1 MVKSMK
7 IINGGVTAAKGY
19 QAASVA
25 AGIKYQDRKD
35 MALIYSEVPC
45 TVAGTF
51 TRNIVKAAPV
61 RWDQEVVKNSKGVQ
75 AIIVNSGIANACTG
89 EMGMEN
95 NKAMAEAVAEK
106 LNLTAD
112 MVLTAST
119 GVIGKQLNMEPVFNG
134 INQLVSTLATTIEAG
149 TLAAEAIMTT
159 DTCKK
164 ELAVQFEIDGKTV
177 TVGGMSKGSGMI
189 HPNMGTMLAFLTSDV
204 AISKELL
211 QEALYEDVQS
221 TYNMI
226 SIDGDTST
234 NDSCFLLANGLAGNT
249 EITTKDDN
257 YYRFVEVL
265 NVVNTTLA
273 KQMAGDGE
281 GATKLLE
288 VKVVNAV
295 SKTEA
300 VNLSKSVATSSLVK
314 TAVYGND
321 ANWGRILCALGYAGV
336 DFNPEKVDLYIESV
350 DGKIKLAE
358 DGIEAD
364 YSEEYATK
372 ILSGKEVCVIID
384 MKMGEAMA
392 TAWGCDLTYDY
403 IKINADYRS

>member
-1 MVKSMK
+1 MK

-45 TVAGTF
+45 TAAGTF

-89 EMGMEN
+89 AMGMEN

-106 LNLTAD
+106 LKLTAD

-249 EITTKDDN
+249 VITTKDDN

-300 VNLSKSVATSSLVK
+300 VTLSKSVATSSLVK

-321 ANWGRILCALGYAGV
+321 ANWGRILCALGYAGI

-350 DGKIKLAE
+350 DGKLKLAE

-364 YSEEYATK
+364 YSEEDATK

>member
-1 MVKSMK
+1 MK

-134 INQLVSTLATTIEAG
+134 INQLVGTLATTIEAG

-249 EITTKDDN
+249 VITTKDDN